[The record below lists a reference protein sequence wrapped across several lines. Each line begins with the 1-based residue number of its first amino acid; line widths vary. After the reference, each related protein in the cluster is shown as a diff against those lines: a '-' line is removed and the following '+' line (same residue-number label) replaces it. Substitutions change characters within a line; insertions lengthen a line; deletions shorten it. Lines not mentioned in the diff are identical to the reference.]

1 MLDLA
6 EELRS
11 STTMRSKN
19 PELCLNS
26 ENKKKQIEVLDV
38 LMFLYFEEYL
48 AKE

>member
-1 MLDLA
+1 LLDIA

-19 PELCLNS
+19 PELCLNN
-26 ENKKKQIEVLDV
+26 ENKKKRIEVLDV
-38 LMFLYFEEYL
+38 LMFLYSEEYL